1 MTKPASVSATR
12 REETIVRLGGHGDNF
27 HPTWAADDN
36 QYIAVCDGYGFVDP
50 AVAFY
55 NSRMTR
61 VAGDP
66 VSGVSYSDVPGYPEI
81 TGFGRYYNFGTIVI
95 DGTFYQFL
103 STPETAFGDAMET
116 GTTFVGAKL
125 VYSPDLGKTWY
136 NQDGSTPVVFEPFD
150 ERSTANMAFFEEDGG
165 TFALPSFLQMG
176 KDYSANTDGYVYV
189 FSPNGPADGTM
200 NQIVMFRVPKDKI
213 LDRGAYEYFVS
224 RNADG
229 TATWSTD
236 ITKRGVVHENPT
248 GWVNK
253 WLHPWAWLPSLAY
266 NEGLG
271 LYMMTNWGM
280 GLADDGKWFGR
291 PSYLGI
297 WVAEQPWGPWTQVH
311 EDKHW
316 TPGGDEHAQCY
327 HPVITPKWIAPDGK
341 SFWLVWTDFQVVGT
355 EEEQAERTTK
365 TEAAKA
371 AKDVPA
377 LKALARENQPYYSFS
392 AQRVD
397 LTVTP

>member
-1 MTKPASVSATR
+1 MTNPASVSATR

-66 VSGVSYSDVPGYPEI
+66 VSGVTYGDVPGYPEI

-103 STPETAFGDAMET
+103 STPENTFGDSMET

-136 NQDGSTPVVFEPFD
+136 NQDGTTPVVFEDFAD
-150 ERSTANMAFFEEDGG
+150 RSTDNMAFFQEDGG

-189 FSPNGPADGTM
+189 YSPNGPADGTM

-224 RNADG
+224 RDADG

-236 ITKRGVVHENPT
+236 ITKRGVVHENPK
-248 GWVNK
+248 GWVNT

-280 GLADDGKWFGR
+280 GVAEDGKWFGKR
-291 PSYLGI
+291 SYLGI

-311 EDKHW
+311 EDTHW
-316 TPGGDEHAQCY
+316 APGGDEKAECY
-327 HPVITPKWIAPDGK
+327 HPVIPPKWISADGT

-355 EEEQAERTTK
+355 DEEKAARSEAHK
-365 TEAAKA
+365 AATEAN
-371 AKDVPA
+371 DVPA
-377 LKALARENQPYYSFS
+377 LKALARAGQPHYSFS